1 MYTNPSW
8 HAVSKQSSRNINAVN
23 RSCAI
28 FLHTKGSNTG
38 QSSNLGHAGVP
49 INFIG
54 SYDEIILVPL
64 PVVPFPSLRLFF
76 VNDAV
81 IIDVIVLDILPP
93 PPPPPPL
100 LDEEVEIV

>member
-8 HAVSKQSSRNINAVN
+8 HAVSRQSSRNINAVS

-54 SYDEIILVPL
+54 SYEETMLVPL
-64 PVVPFPSLRLFF
+64 AVVPLPSLRLFF
-76 VNDAV
+76 VSDAG

-93 PPPPPPL
+93 PTTPPPL
-100 LDEEVEIV
+100 LDEDVETV